1 MWIIISIILA
11 IALLISL
18 CVQTGLRIKLSE
30 HKQLNELLNK
40 QIKNFKDNR
49 K

>member
-11 IALLISL
+11 IAFLISL

-30 HKQLNELLNK
+30 HKQLNELSNK
-40 QIKNFKDNR
+40 QIKYFKDNR